1 MSIKV
6 RIYRPSKNAM
16 QSGRANLDKWA
27 LDYEQSSARSID
39 PLMGWTGAADPQSLL
54 KLRFDSKDKAI
65 AFAERKGLD
74 YRVDEPKERKIQIK
88 NYSDNFSPDRL
99 S

>member
-1 MSIKV
+1 
-6 RIYRPSKNAM
+6 M
-16 QSGRANLDKWA
+16 QSGRANSRKWA
-27 LDYEQSSARSID
+27 VEYDQTSARTID

-54 KLRFDSKDKAI
+54 KLRFETKEEAI
-65 AFAERKGLD
+65 SYAERKGLN
-74 YRVDEPKERKIQIK
+74 YRVDEAKERITQIK